1 MSKKILEK
9 IKKRITKK
17 ENVSPTSKYVRAV
30 DARNKAIEEAFK
42 GNF

>member
-1 MSKKILEK
+1 MPKKILEK

-17 ENVSPTSKYVRAV
+17 ENVSPSSKYVRAV
-30 DARNKAIEEAFK
+30 DARNKAIQEAFK

>member
-1 MSKKILEK
+1 MPKNILEK

-17 ENVSPTSKYVRAV
+17 ENVSPSSKYVRAV
-30 DARNKAIEEAFK
+30 DARNKAIQEAFK

>member
-1 MSKKILEK
+1 MAGKILKK
-9 IKKRITKK
+9 IKKHLTKK
-17 ENVSPTSKYVRAV
+17 ENKSPVSKYVRAV